1 MNKNIKSCKRCLN
14 DSYDQQIV
22 FDEDGICNY
31 CKRYDEEMKNFYH
44 AYNNGE
50 TKFQNIILD
59 IKKNTK
65 KKYDCIIGLSGGVDS
80 TYLAYLLK
88 KYDIKVLAVHVDAG
102 WNTELSVSN
111 IQKIIDYTGFDLE
124 TVVIEW
130 DEIKRLQVAFLK
142 AEIMNQDI
150 PQDHAFFASLYNT
163 AIKEEIKYVFTG
175 SNMQTEGMV
184 GYYGHNAMDSR
195 YLKDV
200 FKKFGTGKL
209 QKYPIINFFKLYFLI
224 PFIYKIRVIKPFNYL
239 GYDKE
244 KATQILIDKVGY
256 KPYKYKHGE
265 SVWTRFFQDYMLVN
279 KFDFDKRKTHLS
291 AQMLINLIS
300 KDEAREILRTPAYNM
315 EHFQHDSDYI
325 ARKLEIT
332 PNEFKS
338 YLKHKGLDSNFF
350 LSNNNIYKVLKKL
363 QSIIERI
370 TKKKISNY
378 S

>member
-88 KYDIKVLAVHVDAG
+88 KYDIKVLAVHIDAG

-338 YLKHKGLDSNFF
+338 YLKHKGLDPNFF

>member
-124 TVVIEW
+124 TVVVEW

-244 KATQILIDKVGY
+244 KATQILVDKVGY

-300 KDEAREILRTPAYNM
+300 KDEAREILKTPAYNM

-338 YLKHKGLDSNFF
+338 YLRHKGLDSNFF

-363 QSIIERI
+363 QSLIERI